1 MYGTIFN
8 LAVKPGHEQN
18 LLAALEGNAPAGMIA
33 WFLMKPDDE
42 DSDLIGVAVFDGKET
57 HVANANGPEQHQA
70 FTKIM
75 AHFESEPEWTDG
87 EYIVGEIS

>member
-42 DSDLIGVAVFDGKET
+42 DSDLIGVAVFNSKEA
-57 HVANANGPEQHQA
+57 HVTNAKSSEQHET

-75 AHFESEPEWTDG
+75 AHLESEPEWTDG
-87 EYIVGEIS
+87 EYILGEIS

>member
-8 LAVKPGHEQN
+8 LAVKPGHEN
-18 LLAALEGNAPAGMIA
+18 DLLSALEGNTPVGMVA

-42 DSDLIGVAVFDGKET
+42 NSDLIGVAVFDSEEA
-57 HVANANGPEQHQA
+57 HVANATSPEQHQA
-70 FTKIM
+70 FTTIM
-75 AHFESEPEWTDG
+75 AHLESEPQWTDG